1 MGRRMIPHRGPEMRT
16 MLARMQPRLQAL
28 CGTARPVFIANG
40 GATAMM
46 EAAVRSATRQRV
58 LALVSGAFGERF
70 ARIAE
75 SCGREVTRV
84 TVPAGE
90 AVTADQLATA
100 LEHGRYDAVTAVHVE
115 TSTGAVTDIEALAR
129 LTREAADTQLIVDAV
144 SSVGGMPVRMDGWGV
159 DVLISAS
166 QKALA
171 CPPGV
176 AFAACSPRA
185 LDRAATLPDRGMYL
199 DLVRYDEFWRLGE
212 TLGTPAVSV
221 LFALDAQLEHIERE
235 GREARFARHELLR
248 GAVVQWVEAA
258 VSRDLPVGILA
269 REAARAPTVT
279 ALTYPGDCS
288 ALLAAL
294 ANRGYV
300 IGPGYGEL
308 GKRSVRIGHMGD
320 HTLAATQKL
329 LHALDAALIETQA
342 VARG

>member
-28 CGTARPVFIANG
+28 CGTARPVYIANG

-84 TVPAGE
+84 TVPAGDV
-90 AVTADQLATA
+90 VTADQLATA

-115 TSTGAVTDIEALAR
+115 TSTGAMTDVEWLAR
-129 LTREAADTQLIVDAV
+129 VTRERADTMLIVDAV
-144 SSVGGMPVRMDGWGV
+144 SSVGGMPVRMDAWGV
-159 DVLISAS
+159 DVLVTAS

-171 CPPGV
+171 CPPGI

-199 DLVRYDEFWRLGE
+199 DLVRYDEFWRRGE

-221 LFALDAQLEHIERE
+221 LFALDAQLDHIEKE
-235 GREARFARHELLR
+235 GLAARFARHEMMR
-248 GAVVQWVEAA
+248 EAVVKWVGAA
-258 VSRDLPVGILA
+258 RERELPLGILA
-269 REAARAPTVT
+269 REGSRAPTAT
-279 ALTYPGDCS
+279 AITYPGDCA

-294 ANRGYV
+294 AKRGYV

-308 GKRSVRIGHMGD
+308 GKSSVRIGHMGD
-320 HTLAATQKL
+320 HTLAATRKL
-329 LHALDAALIETQA
+329 LHALDAALIETLA
-342 VARG
+342 IARG